1 MGTKNHNP
9 QHTESELGQTFCQ
22 YYCRLARPTQSTL
35 MGHVSIKILEGIE
48 SFAADNPKSAVA
60 RLQADMLQAIGSD
73 TVAGDP
79 HTVSCFNELYEQ
91 AYEIVF
97 PATRAYLKICHD
109 VNEIASAHSL
119 SAIELDTIHCL
130 DIAAHTDKT
139 LQEFRTE
146 LIYRMEMV
154 HSVEDVI
161 AYSQVFET
169 YGEIIAFNYLRSKVL
184 TERLPVREGLS
195 TPDFKCTLQD
205 HKSFFVEVKTFDI
218 VDANFRNR
226 EMMEDGLQTKI
237 ELEEQIKANKAI
249 AFAETVIDPF
259 RRYGETD
266 TYDPYSLIRV
276 IDTLRNKS
284 LQAFKE
290 EQFKDGPTFALA
302 LTDRLRLPRGKFE
315 IAPYYFCNYTDGSIV
330 SGVLWHMAYGRPGT
344 PIFRLPDF
352 PGAKSL
358 EGFLNECQFGL
369 FTDQQIPFYGP
380 GMIVLDRENSGH
392 AAYGLVNKTY
402 FVQGHWSID
411 DTEKVLNTL
420 CDHWNDHDNSLSHG
434 TLTTICE

>member
-1 MGTKNHNP
+1 M
-9 QHTESELGQTFCQ
+9 
-22 YYCRLARPTQSTL
+22 
-35 MGHVSIKILEGIE
+35 
-48 SFAADNPKSAVA
+48 
-60 RLQADMLQAIGSD
+60 
-73 TVAGDP
+73 
-79 HTVSCFNELYEQ
+79 
-91 AYEIVF
+91 
-97 PATRAYLKICHD
+97 
-109 VNEIASAHSL
+109 
-119 SAIELDTIHCL
+119 
-130 DIAAHTDKT
+130 
-139 LQEFRTE
+139 
-146 LIYRMEMV
+146 
-154 HSVEDVI
+154 
-161 AYSQVFET
+161 
-169 YGEIIAFNYLRSKVL
+169 
-184 TERLPVREGLS
+184 
-195 TPDFKCTLQD
+195 
-205 HKSFFVEVKTFDI
+205 
-218 VDANFRNR
+218 
-226 EMMEDGLQTKI
+226 
-237 ELEEQIKANKAI
+237 
-249 AFAETVIDPF
+249 IDPF
-259 RRYGETD
+259 CRYGETD

-290 EQFKDGPTFALA
+290 EQFKDSPTFALA
-302 LTDRLRLPRGKFE
+302 LTDHLRLPRGKFE

-369 FTDQQIPFYGP
+369 FTDQQRPFYGT

-420 CDHWNDHDNSLSHG
+420 CDHWNDHVNSLSQG